1 MDRIKNAHGVS
12 KQSGEHAVA
21 SLPRINLRRTS
32 LKSNRE
38 TREKVREERKFP
50 KGVLID
56 DTCFIAL
63 IKDITSMS
71 LISAT
76 RSKLLRRKH
85 HFD

>member
-32 LKSNRE
+32 LKNRE

-63 IKDITSMS
+63 IKDITSMYLCNEIKTSEKKAS
-71 LISAT
+71 L
-76 RSKLLRRKH
+76 
-85 HFD
+85 

>member
-1 MDRIKNAHGVS
+1 MDRIKNARRVS

-38 TREKVREERKFP
+38 TREKVRKERKFP

-63 IKDITSMS
+63 IKDITSMYLCNEIKTSEKKAS
-71 LISAT
+71 L
-76 RSKLLRRKH
+76 
-85 HFD
+85 

>member
-21 SLPRINLRRTS
+21 SLPQINLRRTS

-63 IKDITSMS
+63 IKDITFMYLCNEIKTSEKKAS
-71 LISAT
+71 L
-76 RSKLLRRKH
+76 
-85 HFD
+85 